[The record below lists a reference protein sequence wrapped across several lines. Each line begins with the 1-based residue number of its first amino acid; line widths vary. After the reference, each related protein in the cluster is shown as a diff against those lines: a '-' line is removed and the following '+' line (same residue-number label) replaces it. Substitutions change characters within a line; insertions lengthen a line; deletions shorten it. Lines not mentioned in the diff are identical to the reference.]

1 MEQPRADRVPWLV
14 RTGFAT
20 HLRGL
25 YDAEIL
31 SSYALPHSVV
41 DTGRCNKDDNTG
53 THIGTEA
60 DADADADDYVVDT
73 SVDLSRILSAADGGT
88 NAVLL

>member
-1 MEQPRADRVPWLV
+1 MLCADRVPWLIYI
-14 RTGFAT
+14 GFAT

-25 YDAEIL
+25 YDAKIL
-31 SSYALPHSVV
+31 SSYTLPHSVV
-41 DTGRCNKDDNTG
+41 DIGRCNKDDNTG

-60 DADADADDYVVDT
+60 DTDADADDYVVDI
-73 SVDLSRILSAADGGT
+73 SIDLSRILSAIDGGI